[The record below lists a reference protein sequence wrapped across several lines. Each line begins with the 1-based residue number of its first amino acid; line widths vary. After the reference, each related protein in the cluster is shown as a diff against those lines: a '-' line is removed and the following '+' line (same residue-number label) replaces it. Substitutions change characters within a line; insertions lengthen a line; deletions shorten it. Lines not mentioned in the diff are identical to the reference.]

1 MRRAWSSI
9 RDAFNNLRRAPTMAF
24 AIVVVS
30 AISLAL
36 LGVGLMINTQV
47 GLMKGYWYD
56 RVEVSIFLAEDITDE
71 QRTSLETSLEA
82 DPLVKKV
89 FYETKEQAF
98 ELFKEQFE
106 SSPELTSEV
115 TPDQLPESFRV
126 SLVDPEQFLAI
137 EESYSDTPGVDVV
150 QDQRATLKVFF
161 SILEGV
167 QNAALTLAL
176 IQVGTALVLVSNTVR
191 VAALARRR
199 EIRIMRLVGAP
210 RTMIA
215 LPFILEGAL
224 AGFLGGVVSSLT
236 LVGLKVYLI
245 DGKLSSAAQ
254 SFSIIGWD
262 GVLSAVAIT
271 MVVGVLLTTVASALS
286 IFRHL
291 EV

>member
-56 RVEVSIFLAEDITDE
+56 RVEVSIFLAEDISDE
-71 QRTSLETSLEA
+71 QRVSLETSLEA
-82 DPLVKKV
+82 DPLVKEV

-98 ELFKEQFE
+98 ELFKDQFE

-137 EESYSDTPGVDVV
+137 EESYSDAPGVDVV

-167 QNAALTLAL
+167 QNAALALAL

-224 AGFLGGVVSSLT
+224 AGFLGGIVSSLT

-254 SFSIIGWD
+254 SFSLIGWD
-262 GVLSAVAIT
+262 GVLSAIAIT
-271 MVVGVLLTTVASALS
+271 MVVGVLLTTLASALS